1 GLIVSTFHNLGL
13 RIIRSEY
20 KRLGLKSTFSIF
32 DSEDARAVLKEIML
46 RHDDVNSDHL
56 DLVQHQI
63 SQWKNDMV
71 SPEQAMALAQSPAE
85 AAITRVYE
93 AYHQALQAY
102 NAVDFDDLI
111 GLPVKLFETEP
122 DVLTRWRQR
131 IRYLLVDEYQDTNN
145 SQYHLVKLL
154 IGDRHCLTVV
164 GDDDQSIYAWRGANP
179 QNLARR
185 KWTGHHHPPQ

>member
-1 GLIVSTFHNLGL
+1 
-13 RIIRSEY
+13 
-20 KRLGLKSTFSIF
+20 
-32 DSEDARAVLKEIML
+32 
-46 RHDDVNSDHL
+46 
-56 DLVQHQI
+56 

-71 SPEQAMALAQSPAE
+71 SPEQAIALAQSPAE

-93 AYHQALQAY
+93 AYHQALQPY

-179 QNLARR
+179 QNLAQLQVDFPTLEVIKLEQNYRSTSR
-185 KWTGHHHPPQ
+185 LLKAANHLIAFNPHVFDKTLWSELGMGEAIR